1 MKKILFTLLMLCFYS
16 SNLVSETLPDFPFVI
31 ANGEAEIEVKPDE
44 ATIQLSITA
53 FEKESDLALKTLNLT
68 TTAVTQAVNKY
79 AVKTDQIEATDITKS
94 VKRRR
99 DGQYNNLEILGY
111 EVSRSLTIK
120 LKDIS
125 KYSELMSDIIVINHV
140 SNARAS
146 FDVSKRK
153 DVEVKLVNM
162 ASKDANE
169 KAKNLA
175 KSLGSNIDSIYAIS
189 QTSNFNSLMP
199 TFGAG
204 GANLAFQDRAFR
216 SESYQT
222 VMFAPK
228 TIKISQGV
236 NVVYRL
242 K

>member
-1 MKKILFTLLMLCFYS
+1 MKKIFFSVLILYFFS
-16 SNLVSETLPDFPFVI
+16 FNVFAEALPDFPFVI

-68 TTAVTQAVNKY
+68 TTEVTELVKKY
-79 AVKTDQIEATDITKS
+79 KINTDQIEATDITKS

-99 DGQYNNLEILGY
+99 DGQFNNLEVLGY

-120 LKDIS
+120 LKGIS
-125 KYSELMSDIIVINHV
+125 KYSELMSDIIVINNV

-146 FDVSKRK
+146 FDISKRK
-153 DVEVKLVNM
+153 DVEANLVNM
-162 ASKDANE
+162 ASKDASD

-175 KSLGSNIDSIYAIS
+175 KSLGSSIDSIYAIS

-199 TFGAG
+199 SFGAG
-204 GANLAFQDRAFR
+204 GGSLAMQDRAFR
-216 SESYQT
+216 SESYRT

-228 TIKISQGV
+228 TIKIAQGV